1 MRGDWDLESEYDN
14 ILYLTKADLI
24 ESNFSLL
31 IYYDYKSK
39 TAREKNHGQFAD
51 LHEVSLYLSG
61 SQTGGILIK
70 INMDRLF

>member
-39 TAREKNHGQFAD
+39 QQGKRTMDN
-51 LHEVSLYLSG
+51 L
-61 SQTGGILIK
+61 LIYMK
-70 INMDRLF
+70 SVYIFQAVKLVESW